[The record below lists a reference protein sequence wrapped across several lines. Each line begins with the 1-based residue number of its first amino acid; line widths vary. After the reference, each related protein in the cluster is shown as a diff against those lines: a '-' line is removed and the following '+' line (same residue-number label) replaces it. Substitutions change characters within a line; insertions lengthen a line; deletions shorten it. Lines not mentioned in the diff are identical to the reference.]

1 MSIDNLFAGGS
12 TLNTNP
18 LHWDWPNVPRT
29 FTLHDK
35 YKDGAAKVSSGESIP
50 ADEDTLASWT
60 VVLGEPTWTV
70 SVQGVKRKFNFLSG
84 ELGIFQ
90 QKLVLLTQVQAA
102 PSSFYKFASTL
113 LRHWK
118 VYVEMLQ
125 TDPADIKLFW
135 DAKILT
141 IDLAKAGKSILKLA
155 AKHSLGPWDV
165 SHRNLVKGLS
175 TRANGTVAAQK
186 DKLAKRSK
194 LIEPAS
200 QADIVR
206 LLDEKGGADDLLE
219 WQIEGLAAL
228 ALGFQHGIRPVQIL
242 TLMTNHV
249 QLLDESEG
257 QVACIISFHEAKK
270 KNTGEIKEISRQLKS
285 EWAPLIFKLLDA
297 AAAAGRTRL
306 FETTESEKLWR
317 YTKKVG
323 KQFGVAIKYNYYK
336 LRHTGGQTLA
346 DAGHGHHD
354 ISNYLG
360 QSHPNSATPYI
371 RSSRKQAHFINKA
384 LGTSPLYSTL
394 ESIATGKYVTKE
406 ELEAAHEDK
415 QIAGIVGNRLIAGI
429 GLCANGQG
437 ACVYDPVMSCYNC
450 KKYMPVLDP
459 NVHREA
465 IAGMREQVIVF
476 IKAGGNKE
484 NPAYLQLNTAIAGAQ
499 KALVISQQ
507 NATPA

>member
-1 MSIDNLFAGGS
+1 MSPNKLLSDS
-12 TLNTNP
+12 RTLKTNP
-18 LHWDWPNVPRT
+18 LHWDWPNVPQT

-35 YKDGAAKVSSGESIP
+35 YTDGSAEVSPDKPIP
-50 ADEDTLASWT
+50 AEKYTYSSPT
-60 VVLGEPTWTV
+60 VILGEPTWIV
-70 SVQGVKRKFNFLSG
+70 SVQGIQRKFEFLPG
-84 ELGIFQ
+84 EFGIFQ

-102 PSSFYKFASTL
+102 PSTFYKFAFTV

-118 VYVEMLQ
+118 VYVEMMQ
-125 TDPADIKLFW
+125 TEPADIKLFW

-165 SHRNLVKGLS
+165 THRNLIKGLS

-194 LIEPAS
+194 LLEPSS

-270 KNTGEIKEISRQLKS
+270 KITGEIKEISRQIKP
-285 EWAPLIFKLLDA
+285 EWTPLVFKLLDSA
-297 AAAAGRTRL
+297 IATGRARL
-306 FETTESEKLWR
+306 FVTTNSEKLWR
-317 YTKKVG
+317 LTKKVS
-323 KQFGVAIKYNYYK
+323 KQFGVSINYNYYK

-346 DAGHGHHD
+346 DAGHSLHD

-371 RSSRKQAHFINKA
+371 RSSRKQAHFLNKA
-384 LGTSPLYSTL
+384 LGTSKLYSTI
-394 ESIATGKYVTKE
+394 ESIATGKYITKE
-406 ELEAAHEDK
+406 QLEAAHEDN
-415 QIAGIVGNRLIAGI
+415 QIAGIVGDRLIAGI

-437 ACVYDPVMSCYNC
+437 SCVYDPVMSCYNC

-459 NVHREA
+459 NVHKEA
-465 IAGMREQVIVF
+465 IAGMREQVLVF
-476 IKAGGNKE
+476 VKAGGNKE

-499 KALVISQQ
+499 KALVISQ
-507 NATPA
+507 NAAPL